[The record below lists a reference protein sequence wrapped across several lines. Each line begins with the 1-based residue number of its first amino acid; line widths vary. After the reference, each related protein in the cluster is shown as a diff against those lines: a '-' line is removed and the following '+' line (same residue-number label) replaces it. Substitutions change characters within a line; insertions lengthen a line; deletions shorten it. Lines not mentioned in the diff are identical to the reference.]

1 MTRFRVI
8 LADCPWEAR
17 DQLPGPKRGAKKIY
31 KSTMPIRDIMA
42 LRIPPTTEDALLFFW
57 RVAWMVPE
65 AYDVIRAWGFTAK
78 SELVWVKTKSVEG
91 TEIPTEGDE
100 PEPGRM
106 GMGWYS
112 RMDHEV
118 CIIAAKGRGAG
129 LIEAHNV
136 RSVVYA
142 PKTPKHSEKPEATYL
157 AIERLIGGLAPRV
170 ELFAR
175 QARPGWE
182 CFGNELGTEIGFGLL
197 SGSEVANANQA

>member
-1 MTRFRVI
+1 MIPARVI

-31 KSTMPIRDIMA
+31 KSTMPTRDIMA

-78 SELVWVKTKSVEG
+78 SEFVWVKTKSTEG
-91 TEIPTEGDE
+91 TEVPIEGND
-100 PEPGRM
+100 PAVSM
-106 GMGWYS
+106 GMGWYA
-112 RMDHEV
+112 RMSHEV
-118 CIIAAKGRGAG
+118 CIIAAKGRGAS
-129 LIEAHNV
+129 LIQDHAV

-142 PKTPKHSEKPEATYL
+142 PKTRVHSEKPEAAYQL
-157 AIERLIGGLAPRV
+157 IERLIGGLSPRV

-175 QARPGWE
+175 AARPGWE
-182 CFGNELGTEIGFGLL
+182 CMGNELGTEIGFGLF
-197 SGSEVANANQA
+197 GSEAM